1 MSNPAQ
7 EPDTALARVAFVIDK
22 LESGGAQRQLVMLAA
37 ALKDRGYDVEVFVY
51 HQDGFFAEDFR
62 EAGVPVSLVPFRNK
76 AHLVHTM
83 RETIKANG
91 PDIVI
96 SYLAGPN
103 ALMEL
108 VGLFRRRFALIISER
123 CLEVEGRKRFV
134 RYGLHFLAD
143 AVVCNSHSQHRH
155 ILETFPR
162 LADRTHIIANGV
174 DLKRFS
180 LVGPPPSTRPKR
192 LRILVLARVHPQKN
206 PFTLVE
212 AIAIVR
218 REQPQL
224 EVSVDWYGN
233 PWWQN
238 EGYYFRLEELI
249 ERRELKDVFRLHPAV
264 KNVERLYH
272 EADVVCLPSLY
283 EGTSNTIREAMAC
296 GLPLLVSRTGD
307 NPELVK
313 EGQNG
318 LMFDASSAQDIAAT
332 IVRFANTSDNAK
344 REMGIES
351 RKLAEATSSL
361 DTVFDSYIELIQEV
375 LGKRTIL
382 QDDVK

>member
-1 MSNPAQ
+1 MSDTAQ
-7 EPDTALARVAFVIDK
+7 EPDPGLIRVAFVVDK

-37 ALKDRGYDVEVFVY
+37 ALKDRGYGVEVFVY
-51 HQDGFFAEDFR
+51 HRDDFFADDFR
-62 EAGVPVSLVPFRNK
+62 KAGIFVSLIPFRNK

-83 RETIKANG
+83 RKAIEASRS
-91 PDIVI
+91 DVVI

-108 VGLFRRRFALIISER
+108 GGLFRRRFALIISER
-123 CLEVEGRKRFV
+123 CLEVTGRKRFV

-143 AVVCNSHSQHRH
+143 AVVCNSHSQHCH
-155 ILETFPR
+155 ILKTFPR

-174 DLKRFS
+174 DLEQFS
-180 LVGPPPSTRPKR
+180 LVQSLSSQPKK

-212 AIAIVR
+212 AVQIVR

-238 EGYYFRLEELI
+238 EAYYSRLVEVI
-249 ERRELKDVFRLHPAV
+249 ERQRLKSIFRLHPAV
-264 KNVERLYH
+264 KNVEQLYH

-283 EGTSNTIREAMAC
+283 EGTSNIIREAMAC
-296 GLPLLVSRTGD
+296 GIPLLVSRAGD
-307 NPELVK
+307 NHELVK

-318 LMFDASSAQDIAAT
+318 LMFDASSAQDIATT
-332 IVRFANTSDNAK
+332 IIRFAKKSHKAK
-344 REMGIES
+344 REMGLEG
-351 RKLAEATSSL
+351 RKLVEQTSSL
-361 DTVFDSYIELIQEV
+361 DIVFNSYISLIQEV
-375 LGKRTIL
+375 LSKR
-382 QDDVK
+382 K

>member
-1 MSNPAQ
+1 MSNTAQ

-22 LESGGAQRQLVMLAA
+22 LESGGAQRQLVMLAT
-37 ALKDRGYDVEVFVY
+37 ALKDRGYGVEVFVY

-62 EAGVPVSLVPFRNK
+62 EAGVPVSLMPFRNK
-76 AHLVHTM
+76 AHLVYAT
-83 RETIKANG
+83 RKAIKASS
-91 PDIVI
+91 PDMVI

-108 VGLFRRRFALIISER
+108 VGLFRRKFALIISER

-174 DLKRFS
+174 DLERFS
-180 LVGPPPSTRPKR
+180 LAEPPPSNRPKK

-212 AIAIVR
+212 AMAIVR

-224 EVSVDWYGN
+224 EVSIDWYGN
-233 PWWQN
+233 PWRQN
-238 EGYYFRLEELI
+238 EDYYFRLEEI
-249 ERRELKDVFRLHPAV
+249 IDRRELRDVFRLHPAV
-264 KNVERLYH
+264 KDVEQLYH
-272 EADVVCLPSLY
+272 KADAVCLPSLY
-283 EGTSNTIREAMAC
+283 EGTSNIIREAMAC
-296 GLPLLVSRTGD
+296 GIPLLVSRIGD
-307 NPELVK
+307 NPELVQ

-318 LMFDASSAQDIAAT
+318 LMFDASSPQDIAAT
-332 IVRFANTSDNAK
+332 IIRFAKKSYVARRK
-344 REMGIES
+344 MGLEG
-351 RKLAEATSSL
+351 RKLVERASSL
-361 DTVFDSYIELIQEV
+361 DTVFNSYAKLIQEV
-375 LGKRTIL
+375 LDKRTTL
-382 QDDVK
+382 

>member
-37 ALKDRGYDVEVFVY
+37 ALKDRGYGVEVFVY

-83 RETIKANG
+83 RETIKASD

-108 VGLFRRRFALIISER
+108 VGLFRRKFALIISER
-123 CLEVEGRKRFV
+123 CLEVEGRKRFL

-162 LADRTHIIANGV
+162 LTDRTHIIANGV
-174 DLKRFS
+174 DLKQFS
-180 LVGPPPSTRPKR
+180 LVKPPSSTNHSKK
-192 LRILVLARVHPQKN
+192 LQILVLARVHPQKN
-206 PFTLVE
+206 PFKLVE
-212 AIAIVR
+212 AMAIVR

-238 EGYYFRLEELI
+238 EDYYFRLEEII

-264 KNVERLYH
+264 NNVEQLYH
-272 EADVVCLPSLY
+272 KADAVCLPSLY
-283 EGTSNTIREAMAC
+283 EGTSNIIREAMAC
-296 GLPLLVSRTGD
+296 GIPLLVSRIGD

-318 LMFDASSAQDIAAT
+318 LMFDASSPQDIAAT
-332 IVRFANTSDNAK
+332 IIRFAKKSYRARRK
-344 REMGIES
+344 MGLEG
-351 RKLAEATSSL
+351 RKLVETASSL
-361 DTVFDSYIELIQEV
+361 DTVFNSYVKLIQEV
-375 LGKRTIL
+375 LGKRTTL
-382 QDDVK
+382 

>member
-1 MSNPAQ
+1 MSNTAQ
-7 EPDTALARVAFVIDK
+7 ESDPALARVALVIDK
-22 LESGGAQRQLVMLAA
+22 LESGGAQRQLVMLTA
-37 ALKDRGYDVEVFVY
+37 ALKDRGYGVEVFVY
-51 HQDGFFAEDFR
+51 HRDGFFADDLR
-62 EAGVPVSLVPFRNK
+62 KAGVPVSLVPFRNK
-76 AHLVHTM
+76 AHLVQAM
-83 RETIKANG
+83 RNAIQASS
-91 PDIVI
+91 PDVVI

-123 CLEVEGRKRFV
+123 CLEVESRKRFM

-143 AVVCNSHSQHRH
+143 AVVCNSHSQYRH

-162 LADRTHIIANGV
+162 LTERTRIIANGV
-174 DLKRFS
+174 DLERFS
-180 LVGPPPSTRPKR
+180 PVEPSFNRPEK

-212 AIAIVR
+212 AVEIVR
-218 REQPQL
+218 REKPRL

-238 EGYYFRLEELI
+238 EAYYFRLEEVI
-249 ERRELKDVFRLHPAV
+249 ERRELKDIFHLHPAV

-283 EGTSNTIREAMAC
+283 EGTSNTICEAMAC
-296 GLPLLVSRTGD
+296 GIPLLVSRTGD
-307 NPELVK
+307 NSEYVK

-332 IVRFANTSDNAK
+332 IIRFANKTHRAR
-344 REMGIES
+344 REMGLEG
-351 RKLAEATSSL
+351 RKLVESTSSL
-361 DTVFDSYIELIQEV
+361 DTVFDSYIGLIKEV
-375 LGKRTIL
+375 LSKR
-382 QDDVK
+382 

>member
-1 MSNPAQ
+1 MSNTAQ
-7 EPDTALARVAFVIDK
+7 EPDPALVRVAFVIDK

-51 HQDGFFAEDFR
+51 HRDDFFADDFR
-62 EAGVPVSLVPFRNK
+62 KAGVPVSCVPFRNK
-76 AHLVHTM
+76 AHLVRAM
-83 RETIKANG
+83 GKAIKASG
-91 PDIVI
+91 PHMVI

-108 VGLFRRRFALIISER
+108 SGLFRRRFALIVSER
-123 CLEVEGRKRFV
+123 CLEVEGRKRFA

-143 AVVCNSHSQHRH
+143 AVVCNSHSQYRH

-162 LADRTHIIANGV
+162 LADRTHVITNGV
-174 DLKRFS
+174 DLERFFP
-180 LVGPPPSTRPKR
+180 VEPRTDRPEK

-212 AIAIVR
+212 AMAIVR

-238 EGYYFRLEELI
+238 EYYYSRLEEII
-249 ERRELKDVFRLHPAV
+249 ERRELKDVFRLYPAV
-264 KNVERLYH
+264 KNVEQLYH

-283 EGTSNTIREAMAC
+283 EGTSNTVREAMAC
-296 GLPLLVSRTGD
+296 GIPLLVSRTGD
-307 NPELVK
+307 NPKLVK

-318 LMFDASSAQDIAAT
+318 LMFDASSAQDIATT
-332 IVRFANTSDNAK
+332 IIRFAKKSNRAQRK
-344 REMGIES
+344 MGLEG
-351 RKLAEATSSL
+351 RKLVETTSSL
-361 DTVFDSYIELIQEV
+361 DTVFDSYVKLIQEV
-375 LGKRTIL
+375 LSKRTT
-382 QDDVK
+382 

>member
-1 MSNPAQ
+1 MNNTAQ
-7 EPDTALARVAFVIDK
+7 ESDSTMAKIAFVIDK
-22 LESGGAQRQLVMLAA
+22 LESGGAQRQLAMLAA
-37 ALKDRGYDVEVFVY
+37 ALKNRGYGVEVFVY
-51 HQDGFFAEDFR
+51 HQDGFFADDFR
-62 EAGVPVSLVPFRNK
+62 EAGVPVNLVSFRNK
-76 AHLVHTM
+76 AHLVYAM
-83 RETIKANG
+83 GKAIKASNS
-91 PDIVI
+91 DMVI

-123 CLEVEGRKRFV
+123 CLEVESRERFV

-143 AVVCNSHSQHRH
+143 AVVCNSYSQHRH

-162 LADRTHIIANGV
+162 LANRTHIIVNGV

-180 LVGPPPSTRPKR
+180 LVEPPSSYRSKK

-206 PFTLVE
+206 PFALVE
-212 AIAIVR
+212 AMAIVR

-224 EVSVDWYGN
+224 EASVDWYGD

-238 EGYYFRLEELI
+238 EDYHSRLEEII
-249 ERRELKDVFRLHPAV
+249 ERRELKDIFRLHPAV
-264 KNVERLYH
+264 KDVEQLYH

-296 GLPLLVSRTGD
+296 GIPLLVSRTGD

-313 EGQNG
+313 EERNG

-332 IVRFANTSDNAK
+332 IIRFANKSDRAK
-344 REMGIES
+344 REMGLEG
-351 RKLAEATSSL
+351 RKLVEAMSSL
-361 DTVFDSYIELIQEV
+361 DSVFDSYVEIIQEA
-375 LGKRTIL
+375 LSKRTT
-382 QDDVK
+382 

>member
-1 MSNPAQ
+1 MSDTAQ
-7 EPDTALARVAFVIDK
+7 EPDPALARVAFVIDK
-22 LESGGAQRQLVMLAA
+22 LESGGAQRQLAMLAA
-37 ALKDRGYDVEVFVY
+37 ALKDRGYGVEVFVY
-51 HQDGFFAEDFR
+51 HQDGFFADEFR
-62 EAGVPVSLVPFRNK
+62 EAGVSVNLVPFRNK
-76 AHLVHTM
+76 MHLIHAM
-83 RETIKANG
+83 RKAIKTSD
-91 PDIVI
+91 PDMVI

-123 CLEVEGRKRFV
+123 CLEVESRKRFV
-134 RYGLHFLAD
+134 RYGLHFFAD

-174 DLKRFS
+174 DIKRFS
-180 LVGPPPSTRPKR
+180 LVESTSSNRPKK

-212 AIAIVR
+212 AMAIIK
-218 REQPQL
+218 REHPQL
-224 EVSVDWYGN
+224 EVSVDWYGD

-238 EGYYFRLEELI
+238 EDYYFRLEEII
-249 ERRELKDVFRLHPAV
+249 ERRELKDIFRLHPAV
-264 KNVERLYH
+264 KNVEQLYH
-272 EADVVCLPSLY
+272 EADAVCLPSLY
-283 EGTSNTIREAMAC
+283 EGTSNIIHEAMAC
-296 GLPLLVSRTGD
+296 GIPLLVSRTGD

-318 LMFDASSAQDIAAT
+318 LMFDASSAQDMAAT
-332 IVRFANTSDNAK
+332 IIRFAKKSNKAK
-344 REMGIES
+344 RKMGLEG
-351 RKLAEATSSL
+351 RKLVEATSSL
-361 DTVFDSYIELIQEV
+361 DIVFDSYVKLIQEV

-382 QDDVK
+382 

>member
-1 MSNPAQ
+1 
-7 EPDTALARVAFVIDK
+7 
-22 LESGGAQRQLVMLAA
+22 MLAA
-37 ALKDRGYDVEVFVY
+37 ALKDRGYGVEVFVY
-51 HQDGFFAEDFR
+51 HQDGFFADDFS
-62 EAGVPVSLVPFRNK
+62 EAGVSVSLVPFRNK
-76 AHLVHTM
+76 AHLVYAM
-83 RETIKANG
+83 RKAIKASG
-91 PDIVI
+91 SDMVI

-123 CLEVEGRKRFV
+123 CLEVESRKRFV

-162 LADRTHIIANGV
+162 LADRTHVITNGV
-174 DLKRFS
+174 DIKKFS
-180 LVGPPPSTRPKR
+180 LVDPPSSNRPQK
-192 LRILVLARVHPQKN
+192 LKILVLARVHPQKN
-206 PFTLVE
+206 PFALVE
-212 AIAIVR
+212 AMEIVR
-218 REQPQL
+218 REQPRL
-224 EVSVDWYGN
+224 EVSVDWYGD

-238 EGYYFRLEELI
+238 EDYYFRLEEVI
-249 ERRELKDVFRLHPAV
+249 ERRELKDAFRLHPAI

-272 EADVVCLPSLY
+272 GADVVCLPSLY

-296 GLPLLVSRTGD
+296 GIPLLVSRTGD

-332 IVRFANTSDNAK
+332 IIHFAKKSNKEK
-344 REMGIES
+344 RKMGLEG
-351 RKLAEATSSL
+351 RKLVEAMSSL
-361 DTVFDSYIELIQEV
+361 DSVFDSYIEIIQEV
-375 LGKRTIL
+375 FSKRTTR
-382 QDDVK
+382 

>member
-1 MSNPAQ
+1 MAKI
-7 EPDTALARVAFVIDK
+7 AFVIDK
-22 LESGGAQRQLVMLAA
+22 LESGGAQRQLAMLAA
-37 ALKDRGYDVEVFVY
+37 ALKNRGYGVEVFVY
-51 HQDGFFAEDFR
+51 HQDGFFADDFR
-62 EAGVPVSLVPFRNK
+62 EAGVPVNLVSFRNK
-76 AHLVHTM
+76 AHLVYAM
-83 RETIKANG
+83 GKAIKASNS
-91 PDIVI
+91 DMVI

-123 CLEVEGRKRFV
+123 CLEVESRERFV

-143 AVVCNSHSQHRH
+143 AVVCNSYSQHRH

-162 LADRTHIIANGV
+162 LANRTHIIVNGV

-180 LVGPPPSTRPKR
+180 LVEPPSSYRSKK

-206 PFTLVE
+206 PFALVE
-212 AIAIVR
+212 AMAIVR

-224 EVSVDWYGN
+224 EASVDWYGD

-238 EGYYFRLEELI
+238 EDYHSRLEEII
-249 ERRELKDVFRLHPAV
+249 ERRELKDIFRLHPAV
-264 KNVERLYH
+264 KDVEQLYH

-296 GLPLLVSRTGD
+296 GIPLLVSRTGD

-313 EGQNG
+313 EGRNG

-332 IVRFANTSDNAK
+332 IIRFAKKSNKAK
-344 REMGIES
+344 REMGLEG
-351 RKLAEATSSL
+351 RKLVEAMSSL
-361 DTVFDSYIELIQEV
+361 DSVFDSYVEIIQEA
-375 LGKRTIL
+375 LSKRTI
-382 QDDVK
+382 